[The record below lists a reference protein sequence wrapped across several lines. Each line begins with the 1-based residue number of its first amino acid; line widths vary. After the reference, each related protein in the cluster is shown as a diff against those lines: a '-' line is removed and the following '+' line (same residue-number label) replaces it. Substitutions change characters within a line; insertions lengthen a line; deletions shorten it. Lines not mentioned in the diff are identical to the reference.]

1 MYKKILVAID
11 ASRESTNILA
21 KGRALAEGCSAIL
34 EVAHIIE
41 QPYINYAY
49 GELVAQQ
56 YLPSVEEIKAQIL
69 PSLHAHMN
77 DAGVPVSQLTV
88 ELGTPVDSM
97 TEMAV
102 EGNFD
107 LLVVGSHGRHGLQ
120 LLLGST
126 ANGILHHA
134 KCDVL
139 AVRVF
144 DED

>member
-1 MYKKILVAID
+1 MYRRVLVAID
-11 ASRESTNILA
+11 ASQESTAVL
-21 KGRALAEGCSAIL
+21 KRGKALAEASSAAL
-34 EVAHIIE
+34 VVAHIVE

-56 YLPSVEEIKAQIL
+56 YLPSVEEIKKQIMPTL
-69 PSLHAHMN
+69 LMHMES
-77 DAGVPVSQLTV
+77 AEVSADLLRV
-88 ELGTPVDSM
+88 ELGTPVDTI
-97 TEMAV
+97 TELAT
-102 EGNFD
+102 EGEFD

-144 DED
+144 DG